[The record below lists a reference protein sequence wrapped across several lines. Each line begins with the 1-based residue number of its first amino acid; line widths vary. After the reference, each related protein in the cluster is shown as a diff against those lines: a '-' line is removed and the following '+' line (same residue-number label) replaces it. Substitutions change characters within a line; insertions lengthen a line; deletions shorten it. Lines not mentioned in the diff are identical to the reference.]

1 LKLAFIGRYNDSEM
15 LTGPEKVAKRI
26 FNRHAQEYDTVFI
39 EYFFDGRM
47 FGLYKKLFGC
57 EKVTTVSNSGV
68 MRFGIISMI
77 FFLFKFKPDIIH
89 IITYERFSAAVFLYK
104 VFSKVKVVYNVH
116 GIAVYENENF
126 NITGKA
132 YRFKDRLTENLILKY
147 SDRLLFLSGQC
158 LKIAADCFN
167 IDEDKVIIIPNG
179 VDKEFHTADFKKK
192 HTDKVI
198 NILFSG
204 NPDRKE
210 KGFETIKN
218 VFSGLSF
225 PFRLYLSGSKTDF
238 QEEYIISE
246 KSAGTDRFSK
256 LISEMDIVISASLY
270 EPFSMTVTE
279 AMAAGA
285 VPVVSE
291 DTGMSRYISEGVNG
305 FVYNTNDSAH
315 LKTILNELNS
325 DRRKLSDLSDNA
337 GKIFEVLNWENV
349 YIMYKNIYSELTDG
363 KNE

>member
-1 LKLAFIGRYNDSEM
+1 MKLAFIGRYNDSEL

-26 FNRHAQEYDTVFI
+26 FKEHSQEYDTVFI
-39 EYFFDGRM
+39 EYFFDGRKHGLHKKF
-47 FGLYKKLFGC
+47 FGS
-57 EKVTTVSNSGV
+57 EKVTTVSNSDV

-77 FFLFKFKPDIIH
+77 FFLFKYKPDIIH

-104 VFSKVKVVYNVH
+104 MFSKAKVVYNVH
-116 GIAVYENENF
+116 GIAVYENKKF

-132 YRFKDRLTENLILKY
+132 YRLKDSLTEKLIFKF
-147 SDRLLFLSGQC
+147 SDRLLFLSEQSI
-158 LKIAADCFN
+158 KIAAEYFKTA
-167 IDEDKVIIIPNG
+167 EDKVMIIPNG
-179 VDKEFHTADFKKK
+179 VDKEFHTAVKKK
-192 HTDKVI
+192 TRSDKVI
-198 NILFSG
+198 KIFFSG

-210 KGFETIKN
+210 KGFEIIKN

-225 PFRLYLSGSKTDF
+225 PFRLYLTGSKTDF
-238 QEEYIISE
+238 KEEYIFS
-246 KSAGTDRFSK
+246 KKFMGTDQFSN
-256 LISEMDIVISASLY
+256 LMSEMDIVISASVY
-270 EPFSMTVTE
+270 EPFSMIVTE

-291 DTGMSRYISEGVNG
+291 DTGMSRYIREGVNG
-305 FVYNTNDSAH
+305 FIYKTKDSDD
-315 LKTILNELNS
+315 LKTILNKLNS